1 MTLVQITQD
10 DFGVGTLRGT
20 ARDVQ
25 PGVGVHRALNAL
37 VSDEGDLYLRG
48 ATRYWSNTTVA
59 GPLTWT
65 WSGALGD
72 AQFVLFA
79 SPTTLYR
86 LAADQTPTV
95 LSATAGLAGPV
106 LGAVVSNHLYL
117 PNGFKT
123 DGTTVSAWTIPAA
136 LPVNYG
142 ALHVASIAGR
152 LVVGAGNRLAFS
164 PSGTPDVFVAD
175 DFHELPGGTTI
186 MGLFAIQDTLLVFTD
201 FGLWSVTNMAYDL
214 TDAAGNIQQSL
225 SLLVPGLSL
234 GAEAGLC
241 GWQGRVV
248 AACVDRV
255 CFVSLDNAPVTISDS
270 IASLYSE
277 YARFGVPGGMKV
289 FNDTL
294 FLPMLTN
301 SGDVREVLTCRLNR
315 PVRGRQTYY
324 PWTEFDGHAGQQ
336 SMFDFYVS
344 PFGPMLLGA
353 GTDGRLND
361 LSEIFNAFDYSGGG
375 DADGTAPL
383 FELETRDFPT
393 GQGQPNHLKRIRLRY
408 TAQGTAPPNV
418 QAAYSTDPLH
428 ATWADLNTTALT
440 MPGEDPLAWWL
451 PQVPRARYARVRVR
465 VQDTDLTRLIVHR
478 VDLSVRPSTHAR

>member
-1 MTLVQITQD
+1 
-10 DFGVGTLRGT
+10 
-20 ARDVQ
+20 
-25 PGVGVHRALNAL
+25 
-37 VSDEGDLYLRG
+37 
-48 ATRYWSNTTVA
+48 
-59 GPLTWT
+59 
-65 WSGALGD
+65 
-72 AQFVLFA
+72 
-79 SPTTLYR
+79 
-86 LAADQTPTV
+86 
-95 LSATAGLAGPV
+95 
-106 LGAVVSNHLYL
+106 
-117 PNGFKT
+117 
-123 DGTTVSAWTIPAA
+123 
-136 LPVNYG
+136 
-142 ALHVASIAGR
+142 
-152 LVVGAGNRLAFS
+152 
-164 PSGTPDVFVAD
+164 
-175 DFHELPGGTTI
+175 
-186 MGLFAIQDTLLVFTD
+186 
-201 FGLWSVTNMAYDL
+201 
-214 TDAAGNIQQSL
+214 
-225 SLLVPGLSL
+225 
-234 GAEAGLC
+234 
-241 GWQGRVV
+241 
-248 AACVDRV
+248 
-255 CFVSLDNAPVTISDS
+255 
-270 IASLYSE
+270 
-277 YARFGVPGGMKV
+277 
-289 FNDTL
+289 
-294 FLPMLTN
+294 
-301 SGDVREVLTCRLNR
+301 
-315 PVRGRQTYY
+315 VRGRQTYY